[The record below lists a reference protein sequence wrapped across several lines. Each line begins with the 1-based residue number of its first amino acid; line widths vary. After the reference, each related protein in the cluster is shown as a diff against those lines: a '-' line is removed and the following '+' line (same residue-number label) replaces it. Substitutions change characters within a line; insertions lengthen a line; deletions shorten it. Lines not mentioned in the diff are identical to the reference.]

1 MCGFSWQLQ
10 LHPLQPPSAH
20 MVRSEQGALTQ
31 PARGLT
37 GAAMRAVLDPS
48 AALWQPMQGTRTWA
62 GTQELSQHQV
72 GLSVAS
78 NELVLSKVGLTRLLL
93 PPS

>member
-31 PARGLT
+31 PARGLA

-48 AALWQPMQGTRTWA
+48 AALWQPVQGTRTWGWYSGA
-62 GTQELSQHQV
+62 VS
-72 GLSVAS
+72 A
-78 NELVLSKVGLTRLLL
+78 
-93 PPS
+93 PSRALRGQQ